1 MDRMVFSIKDILCFK
16 DISEKEANCRLLMDI
31 HVMSLPETSLLLD
44 VDNNVPKEE
53 KFFKK
58 VGDERIRERCN
69 FR

>member
-16 DISEKEANCRLLMDI
+16 DISEKEVKLGYLMDI
-31 HVMSLPETSLLLD
+31 HVISLPETSLLLD

-69 FR
+69 FK